1 VNRDDARDKVSQRH
15 KHPLDPAA
23 MARGCRRLAS
33 DLRSEAAAGWPDIA
47 LTGDARGNY
56 ITRAEAAK
64 RLDEQAERWE
74 VEAAGGPLNEMSRK
88 RIGFST

>member
-1 VNRDDARDKVSQRH
+1 MTDRHDARDRSQRDMY
-15 KHPLDPAA
+15 PLDPAA
-23 MARGCRRLAS
+23 MARGCRKLAS
-33 DLRSEAAAGWPDIA
+33 DLRSEAAAEWPDIA

-74 VEAAGGPLNEMSRK
+74 IEAAGGPRNEISRA
-88 RIGFST
+88 RIGF